1 MQSRASSTLLTSS
14 GGGRVPPPEI
24 DIIQARL
31 GSVTAPAG
39 CGKTQL
45 IADALSQYTDSKPVL
60 VLTHTNAGT
69 TALRTRLQR
78 GGVPTSAYR
87 VSTIDGFAMRL
98 AGKFPLRAG
107 LDARVLEL
115 ANPNADYPAIRGAV
129 QGLLQT
135 GHISDPITSTYSRL
149 LVDEY
154 QDCNTAQHALV
165 CALARILP
173 TCILG
178 DPMQAIFGFR
188 DPLVHWELEAQAEF
202 PPIGTLQTPWRWRL
216 AGMDALGAWLL
227 HARVSL
233 QAGQPVDLRGA
244 PEGVQ
249 WVQLTQGMEL
259 QQRLVAA
266 RTEAPN
272 RDGRVLVIGDSIN
285 VNGRHQLTMQTPG
298 ATAVEAVDLKDL
310 VNFARRFD
318 LASPNALRQ
327 IAEFATS
334 LMTGVGAANL
344 LARVETI
351 RGGRARTPATPT
363 EASAVAFIAAP
374 NYATS
379 IDLLQSLADQHGA
392 RVYRPEVLHCCI
404 SALRSAEDG
413 GGFIGAAIQAR
424 ERNRHLSRPL
434 GRRAVGST
442 LLLKGLE
449 ADVAVILEPERM
461 TAQHLYVALTRGARR
476 VVVCSST
483 PLLTPAAGR

>member
-1 MQSRASSTLLTSS
+1 MQRRASSRLRTSS
-14 GGGRVPPPEI
+14 GGGPVPPPEI
-24 DIIQARL
+24 DVFQARL

-45 IADALSQYTDSKPVL
+45 IADALGQHTHNKPVL
-60 VLTHTNAGT
+60 VLTHTNAGVA
-69 TALRTRLQR
+69 ALRVRLLR
-78 GGVPTSAYR
+78 GGVPSSAYR

-98 AGKFPLRAG
+98 AGKFPLRTG

-129 QGLLQT
+129 QGLLQA

-154 QDCNTAQHALV
+154 QDCNTAQHAII
-165 CALARILP
+165 CSIAQILP

-188 DPLVHWELEAQAEF
+188 DPLVHWEREAQVAF
-202 PPIGTLQTPWRWRL
+202 PPIGALQTPWRWRL
-216 AGMDALGAWLL
+216 AHMDALGAWLL
-227 HARVSL
+227 QARASL

-244 PEGVQ
+244 AEGVQ
-249 WVQLTQGMEL
+249 WVQLTQGTEL

-298 ATAVEAVDLKDL
+298 ATSVEAVDLRDL
-310 VNFARRFD
+310 VNFARQLD

-334 LMTGVGAANL
+334 LMTGVGATNL

-351 RGGRARTPATPT
+351 RGGRARTPATPA
-363 EASAVAFIAAP
+363 EAAAVAFMAAP
-374 NYATS
+374 SHTTS
-379 IDLLQSLADQHGA
+379 IDLLQSLADQRGA

-404 SALRSAEDG
+404 SALRAAGGE

-424 ERNRHLSRPL
+424 ERNRHLGRPL

-483 PLLTPAAGR
+483 PLLTPVTG

>member
-1 MQSRASSTLLTSS
+1 VR
-14 GGGRVPPPEI
+14 PPEI
-24 DIIQARL
+24 NIFQARR

-45 IADALSQYTDSKPVL
+45 IADALSQHGGLKPVL
-60 VLTHTNAGT
+60 VLTHTNAGVA
-69 TALRTRLQR
+69 ALRARLQR
-78 GGVPTSAYR
+78 GGVPSSAYR
-87 VSTIDGFAMRL
+87 LSTIDGFAMRL
-98 AGKFPLRAG
+98 AAKFPLRSS

-115 ANPNADYPAIRGAV
+115 ANPNADYPAIRIAV
-129 QGLLQT
+129 QGLLQA
-135 GHISDPITSTYSRL
+135 GHIGDPIASTYSRL

-154 QDCNTAQHALV
+154 QDCNTAQHAIV
-165 CALARILP
+165 CSIAQILP
-173 TCILG
+173 ACILG

-188 DPLVHWELEAQAEF
+188 DPLVHWEREAQAEF
-202 PPIGTLQTPWRWRL
+202 PPIGTLQTPWRWQL
-216 AGMDALGAWLL
+216 AGMDELGAWLL
-227 HARVSL
+227 QARESL
-233 QAGQPVDLRGA
+233 QTGQPVDLRGA

-249 WVQLTQGMEL
+249 WVRMTQGAEL
-259 QQRLVAA
+259 QQRLSAA

-298 ATAVEAVDLKDL
+298 ATSVEAVDLKDL
-310 VNFARRFD
+310 VNFARQFD

-327 IAEFATS
+327 LANFATS
-334 LMTGVGAANL
+334 LMTGVGTAGF

-351 RGGRARTPATPT
+351 RGGRARTPATPA
-363 EASAVAFIAAP
+363 EAAAVAFVRAP
-374 NYATS
+374 SHTAS
-379 IDLLQSLADQHGA
+379 IDLLLSLADQYGA

-404 SALRSAEDG
+404 SALTAAGGE
-413 GGFIGAAIQAR
+413 GGFIRAAIQAR
-424 ERNRHLSRPL
+424 ERNRHVCRPM

-476 VVVCSST
+476 LVVCSST
-483 PLLTPAAGR
+483 PFLTPVAVPCHVPQQRFRTLKLPA

>member
-1 MQSRASSTLLTSS
+1 M
-14 GGGRVPPPEI
+14 PPPEI
-24 DIIQARL
+24 DIFQARL
-31 GSVTAPAG
+31 GSITAPAG

-45 IADALSQYTDSKPVL
+45 IADALSQHTNNKPVL
-60 VLTHTNAGT
+60 VLTHTNAGVA
-69 TALRTRLQR
+69 ALRARLQR
-78 GGVPTSAYR
+78 GGVRSSAYM

-98 AGKFPLRAG
+98 AAKFPLRAG
-107 LDARVLEL
+107 LDAQVLEL
-115 ANPNADYPAIRGAV
+115 TNPNADYPLIRDAV
-129 QGLLQT
+129 RGLLQA
-135 GHISDPITSTYSRL
+135 GHINDAITSTYSRL

-154 QDCNTAQHALV
+154 QDCNIAQHGIV
-165 CALARILP
+165 CSIAQILP

-188 DPLVHWELEAQAEF
+188 DPLVHWEREAQAVF
-202 PPIGTLQTPWRWRL
+202 PPIGALHTPWRWRL
-216 AGMDALGAWLL
+216 AGMDALGNWLL
-227 HARVSL
+227 QTRALL
-233 QAGQPVDLRGA
+233 QAGQPVDLHGA
-244 PEGVQ
+244 PEGIQ
-249 WVQLTQGMEL
+249 WVRLTQGMEL

-298 ATAVEAVDLKDL
+298 ATSVEAVELKDL

-318 LASPNALRQ
+318 LRNPDAVRH

-334 LMTGVGAANL
+334 LMTGVRAANL
-344 LARVETI
+344 LTRVETI
-351 RGGRARTPATPT
+351 RGGRARTPATPA
-363 EASAVAFIAAP
+363 EAAAVAFIAAP
-374 NYATS
+374 SHTAS
-379 IDLLQSLADQHGA
+379 IDLLQSLADQDGA

-404 SALRSAEDG
+404 SALRAAGRE
-413 GGFIGAAIQAR
+413 GGFIRAALQAR
-424 ERNRHLSRPL
+424 ERNRQLGRLL

-476 VVVCSST
+476 VVICSST
-483 PLLTPAAGR
+483 RLLRPARGR

>member
-1 MQSRASSTLLTSS
+1 
-14 GGGRVPPPEI
+14 VPPPEI
-24 DIIQARL
+24 DIFQARL

-45 IADALSQYTDSKPVL
+45 IADALSQHTGIKPIL
-60 VLTHTNAGT
+60 VLTHTNAGV
-69 TALRTRLQR
+69 TALRARLQR
-78 GGVPTSAYR
+78 GGVPSSAYR

-98 AGKFPLRAG
+98 AAKFPLRAG
-107 LDARVLEL
+107 LNARVLDL
-115 ANPNADYPAIRGAV
+115 ANPNADYPAIRVAV
-129 QGLLQT
+129 QALLQA
-135 GHISDPITSTYSRL
+135 GHICDPIASTYSRL

-154 QDCNTAQHALV
+154 QDCNTAQHAIV
-165 CALARILP
+165 CSIAQTLP

-188 DPLVHWELEAQAEF
+188 DPLVHWEREAQAAF
-202 PPIGTLQTPWRWRL
+202 PPIGALQTPWRWQL

-227 HARVSL
+227 RARTSL
-233 QAGQPVDLRGA
+233 QAGEPLDLREA

-249 WVQLTQGMEL
+249 WVQLAQGMEV
-259 QQRLVAA
+259 QQRLMAA

-272 RDGRVLVIGDSIN
+272 REGRVLVIGDSMN

-298 ATAVEAVDLKDL
+298 ATSVEAVDLRDL
-310 VNFARRFD
+310 LNFARQFD
-318 LASPNALRQ
+318 LASPNALRLL
-327 IAEFATS
+327 AEFATS
-334 LMTGVGAANL
+334 LMTQVGTATL

-351 RGGRARTPATPT
+351 RGGRARTPATPA
-363 EASAVAFIAAP
+363 EAAAVTFMASP
-374 NYATS
+374 SHTTS
-379 IDLLQSLADQHGA
+379 IDLLLSLADQPGA

-404 SALRSAEDG
+404 SALRAAG
-413 GGFIGAAIQAR
+413 GAGGFIGAAMQTR
-424 ERNRHLSRPL
+424 ERNRHLGRPL

-449 ADVAVILEPERM
+449 ADVVVILEPERM

-483 PLLTPAAGR
+483 PVLTPAAGR

>member
-1 MQSRASSTLLTSS
+1 VA
-14 GGGRVPPPEI
+14 PPEI
-24 DIIQARL
+24 DIFQARL

-45 IADALSQYTDSKPVL
+45 IADAVSQHTGIKPVL
-60 VLTHTNAGT
+60 VLTHTNAGV
-69 TALRTRLQR
+69 TALRARFQR
-78 GGVPTSAYR
+78 GGVPSSAYR

-98 AGKFPLRAG
+98 AAKFPLRAG
-107 LDARVLEL
+107 LNARVLDL
-115 ANPNADYPAIRGAV
+115 ANPNADYPAIRLAV
-129 QGLLQT
+129 QGLLQA
-135 GHISDPITSTYSRL
+135 GHISDPIASTYSRL

-154 QDCNTAQHALV
+154 QDCNTAQHAIV
-165 CALARILP
+165 CSIAQTLP

-188 DPLVHWELEAQAEF
+188 DPLVHWEHEAQAAF
-202 PPIGTLQTPWRWRL
+202 PPIGALQTPWRWQL

-227 HARVSL
+227 HTRTSL
-233 QAGQPVDLRGA
+233 QVGQPVDLRAA

-249 WVQLTQGMEL
+249 WVRLTQGMEV
-259 QQRLVAA
+259 QQRLMAA

-272 RDGRVLVIGDSIN
+272 RDGRVLVIGDSMN

-298 ATAVEAVDLKDL
+298 ATSVEAVDLRDL
-310 VNFARRFD
+310 LTFARQFD
-318 LASPNALRQ
+318 LESPNALRQ
-327 IAEFATS
+327 LAEFATS
-334 LMTGVGAANL
+334 LMTAVGTANL
-344 LARVETI
+344 LARVNTI
-351 RGGRARTPATPT
+351 RGGRAQTPPSPA
-363 EASAVAFIAAP
+363 EAAAVAFVTAP
-374 NYATS
+374 SHTTS

-404 SALRSAEDG
+404 SALRAAG
-413 GGFIGAAIQAR
+413 GRGGFIGAAMQAR
-424 ERNRHLSRPL
+424 EQNRHLGRPL

-483 PLLTPAAGR
+483 PLLTPAMGR

>member
-1 MQSRASSTLLTSS
+1 M
-14 GGGRVPPPEI
+14 PPPEI
-24 DIIQARL
+24 DFFQARL

-45 IADALSQYTDSKPVL
+45 IADALSLHADNKPVL
-60 VLTHTNAGT
+60 VLTHTNAGV
-69 TALRTRLQR
+69 TALRARLQR
-78 GGVPTSAYR
+78 GGVPSSAYR

-98 AGKFPLRAG
+98 SAKFPLRAG

-129 QGLLQT
+129 QGLLQA

-154 QDCNTAQHALV
+154 QDCNAAQHAIV
-165 CALARILP
+165 CAIAQTLP
-173 TCILG
+173 TCVLG

-188 DPLVHWELEAQAEF
+188 EPLVHWEREVQTMF
-202 PPIGTLQTPWRWRL
+202 PPIGALQTPWRWRL

-227 HARVSL
+227 QARASL
-233 QAGQPVDLRGA
+233 QAGQSVDLRGA

-249 WVQLTQGMEL
+249 WVQLTQGAEL

-266 RTEAPN
+266 RTEAPT

-298 ATAVEAVDLKDL
+298 ATSVEAVDLKDL
-310 VNFARRFD
+310 VNFARQFD
-318 LASPNALRQ
+318 LTNPNALRQ
-327 IAEFATS
+327 IVEFATS
-334 LMTGVGAANL
+334 LMTGVGAATFL
-344 LARVETI
+344 TRVETI
-351 RGGRARTPATPT
+351 RGGRARIPATPA
-363 EASAVAFIAAP
+363 EAAAVAFMAAP
-374 NYATS
+374 SHTTS
-379 IDLLQSLADQHGA
+379 IDLLQSLADQRDA

-404 SALRSAEDG
+404 SALRAAG
-413 GGFIGAAIQAR
+413 GEVGFVGAVIQAR
-424 ERNRHLSRPL
+424 ERNRQLARPL

-449 ADVAVILEPERM
+449 ADVVVILEPERM

-476 VVVCSST
+476 VVVCSSA
-483 PLLTPAAGR
+483 PLLTPAPGR

>member
-1 MQSRASSTLLTSS
+1 VS
-14 GGGRVPPPEI
+14 PPEI
-24 DIIQARL
+24 DIFQARL

-45 IADALSQYTDSKPVL
+45 IADALSQYIDSKPVL
-60 VLTHTNAGT
+60 VLTHTNAGVS
-69 TALRTRLQR
+69 ALRARLLR
-78 GGVPTSAYR
+78 GGVPSSAYR

-98 AGKFPLRAG
+98 VAKFPLRAG
-107 LDARVLEL
+107 LNARVLEL
-115 ANPNADYPAIRGAV
+115 ANPNADYPAIRVAV
-129 QGLLQT
+129 QGLLQA
-135 GHISDPITSTYSRL
+135 GHIADPIASTYSRL

-154 QDCNTAQHALV
+154 QDCNTTQHAIV
-165 CALARILP
+165 CSIAETLP

-188 DPLVHWELEAQAEF
+188 DPLVHWAHDAQVAF
-202 PPIGTLQTPWRWRL
+202 PPIGELQTPWRWRL
-216 AGMDALGAWLL
+216 VGMDSLGTWLL
-227 HARVSL
+227 QARAAL
-233 QAGQPVDLRGA
+233 WAGQPVDLRGA

-249 WVQLTQGMEL
+249 WVPLTQGMEV
-259 QQRLVAA
+259 QQRLAAA

-272 RDGRVLVIGDSIN
+272 RDGRVLVIGDSMN

-298 ATAVEAVDLKDL
+298 ATSVEAVDLKDL
-310 VNFARRFD
+310 VTFARQFN

-327 IAEFATS
+327 LAEFATS

-351 RGGRARTPATPT
+351 RGGRARTPATPA
-363 EASAVAFIAAP
+363 EAAAVAFMAAP
-374 NYATS
+374 SHKTT

-392 RVYRPEVLHCCI
+392 RVYRPEVLYCCI
-404 SALRSAEDG
+404 SALRAAGGDG
-413 GGFIGAAIQAR
+413 GFNGAAIQAR
-424 ERNRHLSRPL
+424 ERNRHLGRPL

-476 VVVCSST
+476 VVVCSSS
-483 PLLTPAAGR
+483 PLLTPARGR

>member
-1 MQSRASSTLLTSS
+1 M
-14 GGGRVPPPEI
+14 PPLEI
-24 DIIQARL
+24 DIFQTHL

-45 IADALSQYTDSKPVL
+45 IVDTLSQHADNKPVL
-60 VLTHTNAGT
+60 VLTHTNAGVN
-69 TALRTRLQR
+69 ALRIRLQR
-78 GGVPTSAYR
+78 GGVRSSAYK
-87 VSTIDGFAMRL
+87 VSTIDGLAMGL
-98 AGKFPLRAG
+98 AAKFPLRTD
-107 LDARVLEL
+107 LSARVLEL

-129 QGLLQT
+129 YGLLQAD
-135 GHISDPITSTYSRL
+135 HIRDPIASTYSRL

-154 QDCNTAQHALV
+154 QDCNTSQHAIV
-165 CALARILP
+165 CSIARVLP

-188 DPLVHWELEAQAEF
+188 DPLVHWEREVQAAF
-202 PPIGTLQTPWRWRL
+202 PPIGALQTPWRWRL
-216 AGMDALGAWLL
+216 AGTGALGDWLL
-227 HARVSL
+227 GARTTLLS
-233 QAGQPVDLRGA
+233 GQPLDLREA
-244 PEGVQ
+244 PEEVQ
-249 WVQLTQGMEL
+249 WVQLNQGMEL
-259 QQRLVAA
+259 QQRLIAA

-272 RDGRVLVIGDSIN
+272 RDGRVLIIGDSIN

-298 ATAVEAVDLKDL
+298 ATSVEAVDLKDL
-310 VNFARRFD
+310 VNFARQFD
-318 LASPNALRQ
+318 LDSPSALRQ
-327 IAEFATS
+327 IVKFASS

-344 LARVETI
+344 LTRVETI
-351 RGGRARTPATPT
+351 RGGRARTPATPA
-363 EASAVAFIAAP
+363 EAAAVAFMAAP
-374 NYATS
+374 SYTSS
-379 IDLLQSLADQHGA
+379 IDMLQSLADQRGA

-404 SALRSAEDG
+404 AALRAAGSE

-424 ERNRHLSRPL
+424 ERNRHLGRPL

-483 PLLTPAAGR
+483 PFLTPVADR

>member
-1 MQSRASSTLLTSS
+1 
-14 GGGRVPPPEI
+14 VPPPEI
-24 DIIQARL
+24 DIFQTRL

-45 IADALSQYTDSKPVL
+45 IADALGQHTDNKPVL
-60 VLTHTNAGT
+60 VLTHTNAGVA
-69 TALRTRLQR
+69 ALRARLQR
-78 GGVPTSAYR
+78 SSVPGSAYR

-98 AGKFPLRAG
+98 AGKFPLRTG

-115 ANPNADYPAIRGAV
+115 ANPNADYPTIRGSV
-129 QGLLQT
+129 QRLLQA
-135 GHISDPITSTYSRL
+135 GHISDPISSTYSRL

-154 QDCNTAQHALV
+154 QDCNTAQHAIV
-165 CALARILP
+165 CSIAQILP

-188 DPLVHWELEAQAEF
+188 DPLVHWEREAQAVF

-216 AGMDALGAWLL
+216 AGMDALGTWLL
-227 HARVSL
+227 GARASL

-249 WVQLTQGMEL
+249 WIQLTQGAEL

-298 ATAVEAVDLKDL
+298 ATSVESVDLKDL
-310 VNFARRFD
+310 VNFARQFD
-318 LASPNALRQ
+318 LTNPTNALRQ
-327 IAEFATS
+327 IVEFATS
-334 LMTGVGAANL
+334 LMTGVGAANFL
-344 LARVETI
+344 TRVETI
-351 RGGRARTPATPT
+351 QGGRARRPATPAET
-363 EASAVAFIAAP
+363 AAVVFMATP
-374 NYATS
+374 SHTTS
-379 IDLLQSLADQHGA
+379 IDLLQSLANQHGA

-404 SALRSAEDG
+404 SALRAAGGDG
-413 GGFIGAAIQAR
+413 GFVGAAIQAR
-424 ERNRHLSRPL
+424 ERNRHLGRPL

-461 TAQHLYVALTRGARR
+461 TAQHLYVAHTRGARR
-476 VVVCSST
+476 VVVCSSV
-483 PLLTPAAGR
+483 PLLTPARGH

>member
-1 MQSRASSTLLTSS
+1 M
-14 GGGRVPPPEI
+14 PPPEI
-24 DIIQARL
+24 DIFQTRL

-45 IADALSQYTDSKPVL
+45 IADALSQHTDNKPVL
-60 VLTHTNAGT
+60 VLTHTNAGVA
-69 TALRTRLQR
+69 ALRARLQR
-78 GGVPTSAYR
+78 GGVPNSAYR
-87 VSTIDGFAMRL
+87 ASTIDGFAIRL
-98 AGKFPLRAG
+98 ASKFPLRTG

-115 ANPNADYPAIRGAV
+115 ANPNTDYPVVRGAI
-129 QGLLQT
+129 QGLLQA

-154 QDCNTAQHALV
+154 QDCNTTQHAII
-165 CALARILP
+165 CSIAQTLP

-188 DPLVHWELEAQAEF
+188 DPLVHWEREAQTAF
-202 PPIGTLQTPWRWRL
+202 PPIGALQTPWRWRL

-227 HARVSL
+227 QARASL
-233 QAGQPVDLRGA
+233 EAGQPVNLRGA

-249 WVQLTQGMEL
+249 WIQLTQGMEV

-266 RTEAPN
+266 RIEAPN
-272 RDGRVLVIGDSIN
+272 RDGRVLIIGDSIN

-298 ATAVEAVDLKDL
+298 ATSVEAVDLKDL
-310 VNFARRFD
+310 VNFARQFD

-327 IAEFATS
+327 IADFATS

-344 LARVETI
+344 LTRVKTI
-351 RGGRARTPATPT
+351 RGGRARTPATPA
-363 EASAVAFIAAP
+363 EAAAVAFLEAP
-374 NYATS
+374 CHTTA
-379 IDLLQSLADQHGA
+379 IDVLQSLADQRGA
-392 RVYRPEVLHCCI
+392 RVYRPELLHCCI
-404 SALRSAEDG
+404 SALRAAG
-413 GGFIGAAIQAR
+413 GEVGFIGAAIQAR

-449 ADVAVILEPERM
+449 TDVVVILEPERM
-461 TAQHLYVALTRGARR
+461 TAQHLYVALTRGARQ

-483 PLLTPAAGR
+483 PLLTPAAGS

>member
-1 MQSRASSTLLTSS
+1 MPL
-14 GGGRVPPPEI
+14 PEI
-24 DIIQARL
+24 DIFQARL

-45 IADALSQYTDSKPVL
+45 IADTLSQHTDIKPVL
-60 VLTHTNAGT
+60 VLTHTNAGV
-69 TALRTRLQR
+69 TALRARLQR
-78 GGVPTSAYR
+78 SGVPSSAYK

-98 AGKFPLRAG
+98 AAKFPLRAG
-107 LDARVLEL
+107 LHARVLEL
-115 ANPNADYPAIRGAV
+115 ANPNADYPAIRDAV
-129 QGLLQT
+129 QGLLQA
-135 GHISDPITSTYSRL
+135 GHINEPITSTYSRL

-154 QDCNTAQHALV
+154 QDCNTAQHAIV
-165 CALARILP
+165 CSIAQTLP

-188 DPLVHWELEAQAEF
+188 DPLVHWEREAQAAF
-202 PPIGTLQTPWRWRL
+202 PPIGALQTPWRWRL

-227 HARVSL
+227 QARAAL
-233 QAGQPVDLRGA
+233 QAGQPVDLSGA

-249 WVQLTQGMEL
+249 WVQLTPGMEV

-272 RDGRVLVIGDSIN
+272 RDGSVLVIGDSMN
-285 VNGRHQLTMQTPG
+285 VNGRHQLSMQTPG
-298 ATAVEAVDLKDL
+298 ATSVEAVDLKDL
-310 VNFARRFD
+310 VSFARQFD

-327 IAEFATS
+327 LAEFATL
-334 LMTGVGAANL
+334 LMTGVGVANL

-351 RGGRARTPATPT
+351 RGGRARTPSTPA
-363 EASAVAFIAAP
+363 ESAAMVFMTAP
-374 NYATS
+374 SHTAS
-379 IDLLQSLADQHGA
+379 IDLLQSLGDQRGA

-404 SALRSAEDG
+404 SALRAAGGDG
-413 GGFIGAAIQAR
+413 GFTGAAIRAR
-424 ERNRHLSRPL
+424 ERNRHLGRPL